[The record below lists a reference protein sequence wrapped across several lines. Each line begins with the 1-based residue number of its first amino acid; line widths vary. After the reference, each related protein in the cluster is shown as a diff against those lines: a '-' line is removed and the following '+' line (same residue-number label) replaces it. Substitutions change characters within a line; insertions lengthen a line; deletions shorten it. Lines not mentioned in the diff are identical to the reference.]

1 MTPKWYPNWAPT
13 WLSKM
18 MPTWLYRQNFTK
30 FSLNRHYNGYSL
42 YILPQSRQVA
52 SGKWLIG
59 VKTRLTA
66 DFRIIKDMD
75 CSLDKIEVI
84 KQNLWK
90 HGKRF
95 NIFTIYSTSN
105 NKPDFSYLNSL
116 TRTVFLEEFNA
127 HFPI

>member
-1 MTPKWYPNWAPT
+1 
-13 WLSKM
+13 M
-18 MPTWLYRQNFTK
+18 MPTWLYRQDFAK

-42 YILPQSRQVA
+42 YIFPQSRQVA
-52 SGKWLIG
+52 SGEWLVG

-90 HGKRF
+90 NGKRF
-95 NIFTIYSTSN
+95 NILTIYSTPN
-105 NKPDFSYLNSL
+105 NKPDFSYLDSL

-127 HFPI
+127 HSPI